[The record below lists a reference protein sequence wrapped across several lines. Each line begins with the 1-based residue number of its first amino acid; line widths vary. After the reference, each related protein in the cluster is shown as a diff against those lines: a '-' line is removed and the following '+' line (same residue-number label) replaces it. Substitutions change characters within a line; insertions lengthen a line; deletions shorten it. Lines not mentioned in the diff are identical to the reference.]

1 MDYRSDLSASWLR
14 AVFFLAMLF
23 QGLAHAS
30 IETTRDTSIALEIEL
45 QIKEWQQNPQLAKR
59 HTLQQLDNV
68 HAFYLSR
75 NYLPAW
81 RNHNRL
87 LLQADDFIRFTNK
100 AHLHGISTAGLHLD
114 SIAILREKAT
124 RFDRAKLDILLTDA
138 FMTLSLQ
145 AAQGKLNPLEIDEQ
159 WHHQRP
165 EVDVVSLLTNALTT
179 GDIAESLESL
189 LPHNNSY
196 QQLIAAL
203 AFYREL
209 AQKGPWPQLAAQG
222 PLLKYG
228 INNDEVVKLRQRLR
242 LSGDLAVDATDTAYF
257 DDRLENAVKHFQ
269 KRHGLAVDGVVG
281 RNTRAALNTPVEQR
295 IQQIMLNLERWRWLP
310 RELGERHIRIDLAG
324 FRLQVYDK
332 DNVPLS
338 MRVIVGKDKRKTP
351 AFSSNMYH
359 LMFNPY
365 WNVPD
370 IIAFEDMLPK
380 IKRNPEYLAR
390 NHIRII
396 KGYGQKEQE
405 LDYRSVDWSLF
416 EDVTDLPFRFRQDPG
431 AINSMGRIKFMLPN
445 PFEINLHDTPS
456 KHLFTRPMRTYSS
469 GCIRVEDPVALA
481 EYVMGDKWQQSD
493 IQKILDGK
501 QNQIHHLPE
510 PIPVHMLYQTAW
522 VDQDGTVQFR
532 KDVYNKDKLLL
543 AALQKASKPVNAR
556 DENNTGDELK
566 ALGYWKKSAVNKTRT
581 QRRGTETQM

>member
-1 MDYRSDLSASWLR
+1 MDYRSGLSASWLR

-23 QGLAHAS
+23 QGSAHAS
-30 IETTRDTSIALEIEL
+30 IEATRAISIALEIEL
-45 QIKEWQQNPQLAKR
+45 QLKEWLQNPQLAER
-59 HTLQQLDNV
+59 HTLQEQGNV

-81 RNHNRL
+81 HNQSRL
-87 LLQADDFIRFTNK
+87 LLQADDFIRFANE

-114 SIAILREKAT
+114 TIAKLRDKAT
-124 RFDRAKLDILLTDA
+124 DFDRARLDILLTDA

-159 WHHQRP
+159 WHYQRP

-179 GDIAESLESL
+179 ADVAASLQSL
-189 LPHNNSY
+189 LPRNNSY
-196 QQLIAAL
+196 LQLVAAL

-209 AQKGPWPQLAAQG
+209 AQKGSWPQLATQG
-222 PLLKYG
+222 PVLKYG
-228 INNDEVVKLRQRLR
+228 MNNDEVVKLRQRLR
-242 LSGDLAVDATDTAYF
+242 LGGELAVDVAEPAFF
-257 DDRLENAVKHFQ
+257 DDRLEKAVKHFQ

-281 RNTRAALNTPVEQR
+281 RNTRAALNTPIEQR

-310 RELGERHIRIDLAG
+310 RKLGERHIRIDLAG
-324 FRLQVYDK
+324 FRLQVHDK
-332 DNVPLS
+332 DTVPLS
-338 MRVIVGKDKRKTP
+338 MRVIVGKDSRKTP

-370 IIAFEDMLPK
+370 VIAIEDMLPK

-390 NHIRII
+390 NQIRVI

-405 LDYRSVDWSLF
+405 LDYRSIDWSLF

-456 KHLFTRPMRTYSS
+456 KHLFNRSMRAYSS
-469 GCIRVEDPVALA
+469 GCIRVEDPIALA
-481 EYVMGDKWQQSD
+481 KYVMGDKWQQSD

-532 KDVYNKDKLLL
+532 KDVYHKDKLLL
-543 AALQKASKPVNAR
+543 AALHKAGTPVNAR
-556 DENNTGDELK
+556 NENNTGDELEV
-566 ALGYWKKSAVNKTRT
+566 LGYWNKPAVNETLT
-581 QRRGTETQM
+581 QRRVTETQM